1 MLIHVD
7 VRDVVPADLKEVA
20 ELCARARD
28 ESALGTQICV
38 GESDRLERHL
48 GVYAQLPEGHVL
60 VAQIDDEIAGFA
72 LIRTVTPGP
81 FVEVPTVYLEAI
93 YVAEKARRRGVGH
106 HLLNAVAHKA
116 VETGAVEV
124 YSLPLPGSRGLQR
137 FLVRLGFAPAGAHRV
152 VSVAAL
158 VRNVDSEFKRSK
170 RRSGSR
176 MLDDLI
182 ARRRR
187 ARIETNSGP
196 LDLRAFQAAYAA
208 DRVAVDEQP
217 QQPAQAAAGE

>member
-1 MLIHVD
+1 
-7 VRDVVPADLKEVA
+7 
-20 ELCARARD
+20 
-28 ESALGTQICV
+28 
-38 GESDRLERHL
+38 
-48 GVYAQLPEGHVL
+48 
-60 VAQIDDEIAGFA
+60 
-72 LIRTVTPGP
+72 
-81 FVEVPTVYLEAI
+81 
-93 YVAEKARRRGVGH
+93 
-106 HLLNAVAHKA
+106 
-116 VETGAVEV
+116 
-124 YSLPLPGSRGLQR
+124 
-137 FLVRLGFAPAGAHRV
+137 
-152 VSVAAL
+152 VAAL

>member
-1 MLIHVD
+1 MLSHVD
-7 VRDVVPADLKEVA
+7 VRDVTPTDLTEVA
-20 ELCARARD
+20 ALCARARD
-28 ESALGTQICV
+28 ESAMGTQICV
-38 GESDRLERHL
+38 GESERLERHI

-72 LIRTVTPGP
+72 LIRTVAPGP
-81 FVEVPTVYLEAI
+81 FVDVPTVYLEAI
-93 YVAEKARRRGVGH
+93 YVSEKARRRGVGH
-106 HLLNAVAHKA
+106 HLLNAVAQKA
-116 VETGAVEV
+116 AEVGAVEV

-158 VRNVDSEFKRSK
+158 ARNVDVELKRS
-170 RRSGSR
+170 RRRTGGR

-208 DRVAVDEQP
+208 DRADVEEQP
-217 QQPAQAAAGE
+217 QQPAQAVSGE